1 MPEKAHY
8 LAQTIERIDITG
20 IDSLRRRSMRH
31 IMVVLG
37 LLATNVFFAFIAMP
51 GNAPRE
57 SRRAGRMRCDGS
69 P

>member
-8 LAQTIERIDITG
+8 LAETIERMDITG

-37 LLATNVFFAFIAMP
+37 LLATNVFFALSTCPATLR
-51 GNAPRE
+51 G
-57 SRRAGRMRCDGS
+57 SRDERGG
-69 P
+69 